1 MVHSS
6 TNVKLAKAAG
16 QPGPVHTLTDMD
28 VEEVSMVDRAANKK
42 KFLVIKAAKGPK
54 SMSTEVQPNGKGGFS
69 STQKNRS
76 STKKKLEVPP
86 GYKEMASPLLTK
98 ASEMLD
104 QLASDL
110 SSSSA
115 ADVGDDGT
123 IPGVPPDFTN
133 AITQVCGLL
142 DKVSTMM
149 PAAAPDPED
158 DAAQGG
164 ADEATEPT
172 EMQMRAAADNFAKI
186 FGGKVT
192 KATVLKV
199 GAKMAKERFTQ
210 LQQAYTTLGNLIQQ
224 LAPAA
229 APTGAPTIGKAKD
242 GEEEK
247 KKAEKSESPELMRA
261 LSALTQSVSSIASVV
276 KTQGNELAAL
286 RKSRMGG
293 ASAVVED
300 TPAAEP
306 KAFSWPM
313 DMSNPITRET
323 VGKNEGFFDD

>member
-115 ADVGDDGT
+115 ADVGDDGK
-123 IPGVPPDFTN
+123 IG
-133 AITQVCGLL
+133 
-142 DKVSTMM
+142 
-149 PAAAPDPED
+149 
-158 DAAQGG
+158 
-164 ADEATEPT
+164 
-172 EMQMRAAADNFAKI
+172 RA
-186 FGGKVT
+186 V
-192 KATVLKV
+192 
-199 GAKMAKERFTQ
+199 
-210 LQQAYTTLGNLIQQ
+210 
-224 LAPAA
+224 
-229 APTGAPTIGKAKD
+229 
-242 GEEEK
+242 
-247 KKAEKSESPELMRA
+247 
-261 LSALTQSVSSIASVV
+261 
-276 KTQGNELAAL
+276 
-286 RKSRMGG
+286 
-293 ASAVVED
+293 
-300 TPAAEP
+300 
-306 KAFSWPM
+306 
-313 DMSNPITRET
+313 
-323 VGKNEGFFDD
+323 